1 MQNKYWMPL
10 KIMPLFLLVTAALL
24 LLPAATTAQ
33 SLWVDGTKSQ
43 AAGLFAD
50 RQARNVGDII
60 TIIINESTTGSVSGS
75 AQNSKS
81 SNADLKAGPQIS
93 NSRGWLKLDEFMRL
107 GYSDN
112 FKSQGS
118 QSNTNRMQ
126 GRVTV
131 TVVEVLPSGLLSVSG
146 TQSLMQN
153 KELQKI
159 TITGLIRPE
168 DVSFSNTVLSSN
180 VADASI
186 KIENKGPIGRKQR
199 QGILSQ
205 VFNFI
210 F

>member
-1 MQNKYWMPL
+1 MKSKYYFSL
-10 KIMPLFLLVTAALL
+10 KTISVFLLITAVLMM
-24 LLPAATTAQ
+24 PAASNAQ
-33 SLWVDGTKSQ
+33 SLWVDGQKAQKS
-43 AAGLFAD
+43 GLFAD

-81 SNADLKAGPQIS
+81 SSVDLKGGGVRGGP
-93 NSRGWLKLDEFMRL
+93 GWLDLLSFMRQ

-112 FKSQGS
+112 FKTQGS
-118 QSNTNRMQ
+118 QSNTNKIQ

-153 KELQKI
+153 KETQKI
-159 TITGLIRPE
+159 TIAGLIRPE

-205 VFNFI
+205 VFNFL